1 MSKVCTMAEAIARF
15 IPNGAAVAMG
25 CALES
30 GIPFAAGHELIRQ
43 GRRDLVLI
51 GPISDMLFDQLIG
64 AGCVRKVIAAWVG
77 NVGAGLPRNFRRAVE
92 EGVPTSL
99 ETEDHSNLTLALSL
113 QAAAWGLPYLPT
125 RSALG
130 TDLLK
135 LNPALQEIRSPFTGE
150 RLVAV
155 RALHPDVAIIH
166 CQRADANGNGHLW
179 GNLGVAVEAAR
190 AARRVI
196 LSCEEIVDEAVIRSD
211 PNRTLIPGF
220 LVDALVEE
228 PWGAHPSPVQ
238 GYSKRDDA
246 FFVEYHEQ
254 THTPKAMA
262 AWLAE
267 WVFGP
272 RDRASYVARLGVAR
286 VRALRVTA
294 DLPAAAVNYAW

>member
-1 MSKVCTMAEAIARF
+1 MSKVCTMAEAVARF
-15 IPNGAAVAMG
+15 VPNGAAVALG

-64 AGCVRKVIAAWVG
+64 AGCVRKVVAAWVG
-77 NVGAGLPRNFRRAVE
+77 NVGAGLAHNFRRAAE
-92 EGVPTSL
+92 EGIPAPL
-99 ETEDHSNLTLALSL
+99 ELEDHSNLTLALSL

-125 RSALG
+125 RSGLG
-130 TDLLK
+130 SDLLHH
-135 LNPALQEIRSPFTGE
+135 NRSLQEITSPFTGE

-155 RALHPDVAIIH
+155 RALQPDVAIIH
-166 CQRADANGNGHLW
+166 CQRADAHGNGHLW

-196 LSCEEIVDEAVIRSD
+196 LSCEEIVDDAVIRSD

-220 LVDALVEE
+220 LVAAVVEE

-238 GYSKRDDA
+238 GYRKRDDA
-246 FFVEYHEQ
+246 FFVEYHDQ
-254 THTPKAMA
+254 TRTPPAMA
-262 AWLAE
+262 AWLNE

-272 RDRASYVARLGVAR
+272 RDRADYVAKLGVAR
-286 VRALRVTA
+286 ASALRVSA

>member
-1 MSKVCTMAEAIARF
+1 MSKVCTMAAAVAQF
-15 IPNGAAVAMG
+15 VPNGASVAMG

-77 NVGAGLPRNFRRAVE
+77 NVGAGLAHNFRRAAE
-92 EGVPTSL
+92 DGHPPL
-99 ETEDHSNLTLALSL
+99 EIEDHSNLTIALGL
-113 QAAAWGLPYLPT
+113 QAAAWGLPHLPT
-125 RSALG
+125 RSTFG
-130 TDLLK
+130 TDLLNM
-135 LNPALQEIRSPFTGE
+135 NPSLREIHCPFTDE

-155 RALHPDVAIIH
+155 KALRPDVAIIH
-166 CQRADANGNGHLW
+166 CQRADSNGNGHLW
-179 GNLGVAVEAAR
+179 GNLGVAVEAVR

-196 LSCEEIVDEAVIRSD
+196 LSCEELVDERVIRSD

-220 LVDALVEE
+220 LVHAVVEE
-228 PWGAHPSPVQ
+228 PWAAHPSPVQ

-246 FFVEYHEQ
+246 FFVEYHE
-254 THTPKAMA
+254 HTRTAEAMA
-262 AWLAE
+262 AWLDE
-267 WVFGP
+267 WVFGT
-272 RDRASYVARLGVAR
+272 RSRADYVARLGHER
-286 VRALRVTA
+286 IRTLRVTA

>member
-1 MSKVCTMAEAIARF
+1 MSKVCTMAAAIAQF
-15 IPNGAAVAMG
+15 VADGASVAMG

-77 NVGAGLPRNFRRAVE
+77 NVGAGLAHNFRRAAE
-92 EGVPTSL
+92 NGLPSL
-99 ETEDHSNLTLALSL
+99 EIEDHSNLTIALGL
-113 QAAAWGLPYLPT
+113 QSAAWGLPYLPT
-125 RSALG
+125 RSTLG
-130 TDLLK
+130 TYLLNQ
-135 LNPALQEIRSPFTGE
+135 NPALREIRCPFTGE

-155 RALHPDVAIIH
+155 SALRPDVAIIH
-166 CQRADANGNGHLW
+166 CQRADSDGNGHLW
-179 GNLGVAVEAAR
+179 GNLGVAVEAVR

-196 LSCEEIVDEAVIRSD
+196 LSCEELVDGRVIRSD

-220 LVDALVEE
+220 LVQAVVEE

-246 FFVEYHEQ
+246 FFVEYHER
-254 THTPKAMA
+254 TRTPEAMA
-262 AWLAE
+262 AWLEE
-267 WVFGP
+267 WVFGTP
-272 RDRASYVARLGVAR
+272 SRAGYVARLGDDR
-286 VRALRVTA
+286 IRTLRVTA
-294 DLPAAAVNYAW
+294 ELPAAAVNYAW